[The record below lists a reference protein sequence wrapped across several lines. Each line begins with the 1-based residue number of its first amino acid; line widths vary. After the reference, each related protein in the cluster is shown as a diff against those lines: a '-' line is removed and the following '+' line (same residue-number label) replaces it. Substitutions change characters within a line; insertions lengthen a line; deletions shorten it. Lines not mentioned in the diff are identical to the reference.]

1 MSTQRSHVASLQL
14 AREAR
19 ERFVTATGG
28 VIAPSAHAIRE
39 RLTSLS
45 QAVGNAREMQ
55 EHRDDFLTF
64 RTKESNWVSLA
75 QDSWRKA
82 LAQVATST
90 GNSHNSLSSLELI
103 GDEVV
108 ENNILSSR
116 LALVIQDKA
125 SFELNDLRLRIQY
138 LEGTTELD
146 SKDVLRPESLAK
158 MLVEQWLAAG
168 LSRQLWTK
176 VQEVVHTR
184 LLEVVVSAYHDA
196 NAFLISKGVMPEI
209 DLKNFVKRTGA
220 ATNSGA
226 LGGSFAHEA
235 GSHAHTG
242 GGGFGGGAAGGF
254 AGGVQGG
261 GVQGGGLQRGGGGG
275 GYAGGF
281 GIPPGSFAPAAIGVV
296 QGGGAGGGNGSG
308 GSSSGRGYGGA
319 GLPGMDGAGGSPFFV
334 ARQRAQGV
342 LLNLKRFVT
351 ARIGGETVAQRG
363 GAMGGGVGATGVGV
377 RSSGGGGGGG
387 GAGGVGGGMAGG
399 VSGGVGGAAFAAAIA
414 DAEAAYQIAA
424 SQYLLAADEA
434 TAVQQTA
441 VDLRRRSAELKKKA
455 PTTADKATVEIVAL
469 MFQAILAEE
478 RIPFS
483 ARVWFARLQMP
494 VLRVAI
500 AEPEFFGTLQHPARM
515 LIDRM
520 GSCVMGF
527 DAAAISG
534 SALEGEI
541 RRVVQVIEQYP
552 ETGQRVF
559 KLVFDEFVAFL
570 NKYLTQS
577 DATQRL
583 MSVAQQV
590 EQKETMAIQYT
601 IELRKMLND
610 MPVREEIRE
619 FLFKVWAEVLA
630 IAALRYGGQD
640 EQTVT
645 LKRAASELV
654 WAASAKPN
662 RNDRTRVIQDLPK
675 LLQRLRA
682 GMTLLGIVGEPQEV
696 HIKIIGDTLADAF
709 MSKTEAIPA
718 AQIEAMAK
726 RLANLEDFV
735 TDEAGDVSGELPID
749 AGSIE
754 LLLGVDAASIEVIPN
769 AGTKVSED
777 MLAWAHELQVGTWF
791 MLDHN
796 GHVSQV
802 QFVWRSDRKQLHLF
816 AATHGRNFL
825 IQAGRLASYLQA
837 GLLVPA
843 EEETLTVRAT
853 REALAKLD
861 ANPERLLN

>member
-1 MSTQRSHVASLQL
+1 MSNAERSHASSVQL
-14 AREAR
+14 ARETR
-19 ERFVTATGG
+19 ERFVAATEG
-28 VIAPSAHAIRE
+28 VIAPTAQAIRE
-39 RLTSLS
+39 RLNSLAS
-45 QAVGNAREMQ
+45 QPGNAREMHQ
-55 EHRDDFLTF
+55 HRDDFVAFLEQ
-64 RTKESNWVSLA
+64 ESRWVNLA
-75 QDSWRKA
+75 QSGWRRA
-82 LAQVATST
+82 LQSMQ
-90 GNSHNSLSSLELI
+90 SSSSSLQSLGSLELI

-125 SFELNDLRLRIQY
+125 SFELNDLRLRMQH
-138 LEGTTELD
+138 LENTSEL
-146 SKDVLRPESLAK
+146 SNKDVLRPEVLAK
-158 MLVEQWLAAG
+158 LLVDQWLAAG
-168 LSRQLWTK
+168 LTRAMWTK
-176 VQEVVHTR
+176 VQDVVQHQM
-184 LLEVVVSAYHDA
+184 LEVIQAAYKDA
-196 NAFLISKGVMPEI
+196 NAFLVGKGVMPEI
-209 DLKNFVKRTGA
+209 DLKGFVKRAHGA
-220 ATNSGA
+220 PSSVPMNLANAGMGA
-226 LGGSFAHEA
+226 GRGMTMDAPLQ
-235 GSHAHTG
+235 
-242 GGGFGGGAAGGF
+242 GAM
-254 AGGVQGG
+254 
-261 GVQGGGLQRGGGGG
+261 
-275 GYAGGF
+275 
-281 GIPPGSFAPAAIGVV
+281 FAPAAIGV
-296 QGGGAGGGNGSG
+296 QPAGPGGGNGQAGIG
-308 GSSSGRGYGGA
+308 GVDFP
-319 GLPGMDGAGGSPFFV
+319 LVGGSPFAV

-342 LLNLKRFVT
+342 LGSLKRFVT
-351 ARIGGETVAQRG
+351 ARIGSDF
-363 GAMGGGVGATGVGV
+363 GGGSAAMAA
-377 RSSGGGGGGG
+377 
-387 GAGGVGGGMAGG
+387 GAGAAGPGGMRAGASPIF
-399 VSGGVGGAAFAAAIA
+399 VQAIM
-414 DAEAAYQIAA
+414 DAEVAYRAA
-424 SQYLLAADEA
+424 SSQYVVGDEA
-434 TAVQQTA
+434 TAIQQSA
-441 VDLRRRSAELKKKA
+441 ADMRRRTAELKKKA

-559 KLVFDEFVAFL
+559 KLVYDEFVAFL
-570 NKYLTQS
+570 SKYLTQS

-610 MPVREEIRE
+610 IPVRDEIRE

-630 IAALRYGGQD
+630 LAALRYGAQD
-640 EQTVT
+640 QQTVT
-645 LKRAASELV
+645 LKRAAADLV

-662 RNDRTRVIQDLPK
+662 RNDRARVIQDLPN
-675 LLQRLRA
+675 LLQRLRQ
-682 GMTLLGIVGEPQEV
+682 GMALLGVEGEPQEQ
-696 HIKIIGDTLADAF
+696 HIKVIGQTLADAF
-709 MSKTEAIPA
+709 MSKTDAIPP
-718 AQIEAMAK
+718 AQIDAMAK

-735 TDEAGDVSGELPID
+735 SDEGATDLPLDEA
-749 AGSIE
+749 SIE
-754 LLLGVDAASIEVIPN
+754 LLLGVDAASIEVV
-769 AGTKVSED
+769 ADTGAKVGEE
-777 MLAWAHELQVGTWF
+777 MLAWAHDLQVGNWF

-796 GHVSQV
+796 NRPTQV

-816 AATHGRNFL
+816 AAPGGRSFL

-861 ANPERLLN
+861 ANPERLLD

>member
-1 MSTQRSHVASLQL
+1 MISRSPASSQQL
-14 AREAR
+14 ARETR
-19 ERFVTATGG
+19 ERFVAATEGAIPP
-28 VIAPSAHAIRE
+28 VALAIRE
-39 RLTSLS
+39 RLAALAGMTGNVRQMQENRDDYIAFQAQGSSWVPLS
-45 QAVGNAREMQ
+45 QTA
-55 EHRDDFLTF
+55 
-64 RTKESNWVSLA
+64 
-75 QDSWRKA
+75 WRKA
-82 LAQVATST
+82 LAGST
-90 GNSHNSLSSLELI
+90 GSGPSANSLSRLELI
-103 GDEVV
+103 GDDVV
-108 ENNILSSR
+108 ETGILYSR
-116 LALVIQDKA
+116 LAQAIQDKA
-125 SFELNDLRLRIQY
+125 SFELNDLRLRIQH
-138 LEGTTELD
+138 LEGTAELAARD
-146 SKDVLRPESLAK
+146 ILKPEALAK
-158 MLVEQWLAAG
+158 VLVDQWLAAG
-168 LSRQLWTK
+168 LSRSLWTK
-176 VQEVVHTR
+176 VQDVVQNH
-184 LLEVVVSAYHDA
+184 LVDVIAKAYRES
-196 NAFLISKGVMPEI
+196 NAFLIEKGVMPEI
-209 DLKNFVKRTGA
+209 DLKSFVKRTGSVS
-220 ATNSGA
+220 SGTAA
-226 LGGSFAHEA
+226 LGSSFARASHA
-235 GSHAHTG
+235 GSAPMGIG
-242 GGGFGGGAAGGF
+242 GNPAAFGA
-254 AGGVQGG
+254 
-261 GVQGGGLQRGGGGG
+261 
-275 GYAGGF
+275 
-281 GIPPGSFAPAAIGVV
+281 PPGSFAPAAIGV
-296 QGGGAGGGNGSG
+296 GRGPGSAGGDTMV
-308 GSSSGRGYGGA
+308 A
-319 GLPGMDGAGGSPFFV
+319 TGGSPLV
-334 ARQRAQGV
+334 LARQRAQGV

-351 ARIGGETVAQRG
+351 ARIGGDITQHRAGAAG
-363 GAMGGGVGATGVGV
+363 G
-377 RSSGGGGGGG
+377 SGG
-387 GAGGVGGGMAGG
+387 GAGGSGNAGG
-399 VSGGVGGAAFAAAIA
+399 LGAPAFAAAIA
-414 DAEAAYQIAA
+414 DAEAAYQMMA
-424 SQYLLAADEA
+424 SQYVVGDEA
-434 TAVQQTA
+434 TAIHQTA
-441 VDLRRRSAELKKKA
+441 AELRRRTSELKKKA

-630 IAALRYGGQD
+630 IAALRYGAQD

-645 LKRAASELV
+645 LKRAASDLV

-662 RNDRTRVIQDLPK
+662 RNDRARVIQDLPQ
-675 LLQRLRA
+675 LLQRLRQ
-682 GMTLLGIVGEPQEV
+682 GMGLLGIEGEPQEA
-696 HIKIIGDTLADAF
+696 HIKTIGATLSDAF
-709 MSKTEAIPA
+709 LSKTEAIPPA
-718 AQIEAMAK
+718 KIEAMAK

-735 TDEAGDVSGELPID
+735 SDDDGATDLPLD
-749 AGSIE
+749 AASIE
-754 LLLGVDAASIEVIPN
+754 LLLGVDAASLEIVPDT
-769 AGTKVSED
+769 GTKVGED
-777 MLAWAHELQVGTWF
+777 MLAWARELQVGTWF

-796 GHVSQV
+796 DRVSQV
-802 QFVWRSDRKQLHLF
+802 QFVWRSERKQLHLF
-816 AATHGRNFL
+816 ASSDGRSFL
-825 IQAGRLASYLQA
+825 VQVGRLASYLQA

>member
-1 MSTQRSHVASLQL
+1 MSLQL
-14 AREAR
+14 ARETR
-19 ERFVTATGG
+19 ERFITATAQ
-28 VIAPSAHAIRE
+28 VVEPLAQAIQDKLSAAA
-39 RLTSLS
+39 S
-45 QAVGNAREMQ
+45 QMGNAREMQ
-55 EHRDDFLTF
+55 DWRDDFLAF
-64 RTKESNWVSLA
+64 QAQGGRWVAASQSA
-75 QDSWRKA
+75 WRKA
-82 LAQVATST
+82 LGTT
-90 GNSHNSLSSLELI
+90 TPGLGTNSLSRLELM

-108 ENNILSSR
+108 ETNILSSR
-116 LALVIQDKA
+116 LAQSIQGKS
-125 SFELNDLRLRIQY
+125 SFEINDLRLRIQH
-138 LEGTTELD
+138 LEGTSELD
-146 SKDVLRPESLAK
+146 VKDALKPEALARV
-158 MLVEQWLAAG
+158 LVEQWLAAG
-168 LSRQLWTK
+168 LTRVLWTRTQD
-176 VQEVVHTR
+176 VIERHVA
-184 LLEVVVSAYHDA
+184 EASAKAYADA
-196 NAFLISKGVMPEI
+196 NSYLVGKGVMPEI
-209 DLKNFVKRTGA
+209 DLKSFVKRTA
-220 ATNSGA
+220 SGGSGTMP
-226 LGGSFAHEA
+226 LGG
-235 GSHAHTG
+235 
-242 GGGFGGGAAGGF
+242 GGF
-254 AGGVQGG
+254 AGGGAT
-261 GVQGGGLQRGGGGG
+261 
-275 GYAGGF
+275 GYAGAGRSV
-281 GIPPGSFAPAAIGVV
+281 GAGGFAPAGIGL
-296 QGGGAGGGNGSG
+296 QPGGVGSMG
-308 GSSSGRGYGGA
+308 DPLA
-319 GLPGMDGAGGSPFFV
+319 ATGGSPLLM

-351 ARIGGETVAQRG
+351 GRIGGDITQG
-363 GAMGGGVGATGVGV
+363 GSTG
-377 RSSGGGGGGG
+377 SSGGQGGFVGSG
-387 GAGGVGGGMAGG
+387 GASSASAGRG
-399 VSGGVGGAAFAAAIA
+399 LPPGFAAAIA
-414 DAEAAYQIAA
+414 DAEMAYQLAS
-424 SQYLLAADEA
+424 SQYVIGDEA
-434 TAVQQTA
+434 AAVQQSA
-441 VDLRRRSAELKKKA
+441 ADLRRRTSELKRRA

-520 GSCVMGF
+520 GSVVMGF

-577 DATQRL
+577 DSTQRV

-610 MPVREEIRE
+610 MPVRDEIRE

-630 IAALRYGGQD
+630 IAALKYGAQD

-675 LLQRLRA
+675 LLQRLRS
-682 GMTLLGIVGEPQEV
+682 GMALLGITGEPQEE
-696 HIKIIGDTLADAF
+696 HIKTIGVTLSDAF
-709 MSKTEAIPA
+709 LSKTEAIPQA
-718 AQIEAMAK
+718 KIEAMAT

-735 TDEAGDVSGELPID
+735 SDEGTSELPLD
-749 AGSIE
+749 AASIE
-754 LLLGVDAASIEVIPN
+754 LLLGVDAASIEVVPDMRGAKIPD
-769 AGTKVSED
+769 D
-777 MLAWAHELQVGTWF
+777 MLQWAHELQIGNWF

-796 GHVSQV
+796 SRASQV
-802 QFVWRSDRKQLHLF
+802 QFVWRSTRKQLHLF
-816 AATHGRNFL
+816 ASSDGRSFL

>member
-1 MSTQRSHVASLQL
+1 MSVQL
-14 AREAR
+14 ARETR
-19 ERFVTATGG
+19 ERFVAATEG
-28 VIAPSAHAIRE
+28 VIAPTAQAIRE
-39 RLTSLS
+39 RLNALAS
-45 QAVGNAREMQ
+45 QTGNAREMHQ
-55 EHRDDFLTF
+55 HRDDFVAFLEQ
-64 RTKESNWVSLA
+64 ESRWVNLA
-75 QDSWRKA
+75 QSGWRRA
-82 LAQVATST
+82 LQSMQS
-90 GNSHNSLSSLELI
+90 GSSSLQSLGSLELI

-125 SFELNDLRLRIQY
+125 SFELNDLRLRMQH
-138 LEGTTELD
+138 LENTGELS
-146 SKDVLRPESLAK
+146 SKDVLRPEVLAK
-158 MLVEQWLAAG
+158 LLVDQWLAAG
-168 LSRQLWTK
+168 LTRAMWTK
-176 VQEVVHTR
+176 VQDVVQQQM
-184 LLEVVVSAYHDA
+184 LEVILTAYKNA
-196 NAFLISKGVMPEI
+196 NAFLVGKGVMPEI
-209 DLKNFVKRTGA
+209 DLKGFVKRAHGA
-220 ATNSGA
+220 PSSAPMN
-226 LGGSFAHEA
+226 
-235 GSHAHTG
+235 
-242 GGGFGGGAAGGF
+242 F
-254 AGGVQGG
+254 AGAGAGRGMTMDAPLQG
-261 GVQGGGLQRGGGGG
+261 
-275 GYAGGF
+275 AM
-281 GIPPGSFAPAAIGVV
+281 FAPAAIGV
-296 QGGGAGGGNGSG
+296 QNAGDGRFGAGAAANGL
-308 GSSSGRGYGGA
+308 GA
-319 GLPGMDGAGGSPFFV
+319 MDVPLGGSPFVV

-342 LLNLKRFVT
+342 LSSLKRFVT
-351 ARIGGETVAQRG
+351 ARIGSDFVG
-363 GAMGGGVGATGVGV
+363 GSSAMSAGA
-377 RSSGGGGGGG
+377 
-387 GAGGVGGGMAGG
+387 GVGGRMGMQP
-399 VSGGVGGAAFAAAIA
+399 GAASPVFVQAIM
-414 DAEAAYQIAA
+414 DAEVAYRAA
-424 SQYLLAADEA
+424 SSQYVVGDEA
-434 TAVQQTA
+434 TAIQQSA
-441 VDLRRRSAELKKKA
+441 VDMRRRTAELKKKA

-570 NKYLTQS
+570 SKYLTQS

-619 FLFKVWAEVLA
+619 FLFKIWAEVLA
-630 IAALRYGGQD
+630 LAALRYGAQD
-640 EQTVT
+640 QQTVT
-645 LKRAASELV
+645 LKRAAADLV

-662 RNDRTRVIQDLPK
+662 RNDRARVIQDLPN
-675 LLQRLRA
+675 LLQRLRQ
-682 GMTLLGIVGEPQEV
+682 GMALLGIEGDPQEQ
-696 HIKIIGDTLADAF
+696 HIKVIGQTLADAF
-709 MSKTEAIPA
+709 MSKTDAIPS
-718 AQIEAMAK
+718 AQIDAMAK

-735 TDEAGDVSGELPID
+735 SDEGATDLPLD
-749 AGSIE
+749 AASIE
-754 LLLGVDAASIEVIPN
+754 LLLGVDAASIEVVPDT
-769 AGTKVSED
+769 GTKVGDE
-777 MLAWAHELQVGTWF
+777 MLAWAHDLQVGNWF

-796 GHVSQV
+796 NRPTQV

-816 AATHGRNFL
+816 AAPGGRSFL

-861 ANPERLLN
+861 ANPERLLD

>member
-1 MSTQRSHVASLQL
+1 MISRSPASSQQL
-14 AREAR
+14 ARETR
-19 ERFVTATGG
+19 ERFVAATEGAIPP
-28 VIAPSAHAIRE
+28 VAHAIRE
-39 RLTSLS
+39 RLAALAGMTGNVRQMQENRDDYIAFQAQGSSWVPLS
-45 QAVGNAREMQ
+45 QTA
-55 EHRDDFLTF
+55 
-64 RTKESNWVSLA
+64 
-75 QDSWRKA
+75 WRKA
-82 LAQVATST
+82 LAGST
-90 GNSHNSLSSLELI
+90 GSGPSVNSLSRLELI
-103 GDEVV
+103 GDDVV
-108 ENNILSSR
+108 ETGILYSR
-116 LALVIQDKA
+116 LAQAIQDKA
-125 SFELNDLRLRIQY
+125 SFELNDLRLRIQH
-138 LEGTTELD
+138 LEGTAELAARD
-146 SKDVLRPESLAK
+146 ILKPEALAK
-158 MLVEQWLAAG
+158 VLVDQWLAAG
-168 LSRQLWTK
+168 LSRHLWTK
-176 VQEVVHTR
+176 VQDVVQNH
-184 LLEVVVSAYHDA
+184 LVDVIVKAYKES
-196 NAFLISKGVMPEI
+196 NAFLIDKGVMPEI
-209 DLKNFVKRTGA
+209 DLKSFVKRTGSA
-220 ATNSGA
+220 SSGA
-226 LGGSFAHEA
+226 ASLGTGFARASHA
-235 GSHAHTG
+235 GSAPMGIG
-242 GGGFGGGAAGGF
+242 GNPGAFGA
-254 AGGVQGG
+254 
-261 GVQGGGLQRGGGGG
+261 
-275 GYAGGF
+275 
-281 GIPPGSFAPAAIGVV
+281 PPGSFAPAAIGVGRGP
-296 QGGGAGGGNGSG
+296 GGGDTLVAT
-308 GSSSGRGYGGA
+308 
-319 GLPGMDGAGGSPFFV
+319 GGSPLV
-334 ARQRAQGV
+334 LARQRAQGV

-351 ARIGGETVAQRG
+351 ARIGGDITQHRAGAAGGPG
-363 GAMGGGVGATGVGV
+363 GAAAGGGNA
-377 RSSGGGGGGG
+377 GGGGGGG
-387 GAGGVGGGMAGG
+387 GVGL
-399 VSGGVGGAAFAAAIA
+399 GAPAFAAAIA
-414 DAEAAYQIAA
+414 DAEAAYQVMA
-424 SQYLLAADEA
+424 SQYVVGDEA
-434 TAVQQTA
+434 TAIHQTA
-441 VDLRRRSAELKKKA
+441 AEMRRRTSELKKKA

-630 IAALRYGGQD
+630 IAALRYGAQD

-645 LKRAASELV
+645 LKRAASDLV

-662 RNDRTRVIQDLPK
+662 RNDRARVIQDLPQ
-675 LLQRLRA
+675 LLQRLRQ
-682 GMTLLGIVGEPQEV
+682 GMGLLGIEGEPQEA
-696 HIKIIGDTLADAF
+696 HIKTIGATLSDAF
-709 MSKTEAIPA
+709 LSKTEAIPPA
-718 AQIEAMAK
+718 KIEAMAK

-735 TDEAGDVSGELPID
+735 SDDDGATDLPLD
-749 AGSIE
+749 AASIE
-754 LLLGVDAASIEVIPN
+754 LLLGVDAASLEIVPDT
-769 AGTKVSED
+769 GTKVGED
-777 MLAWAHELQVGTWF
+777 MLAWARELQVGTWF

-796 GHVSQV
+796 DRVSQV
-802 QFVWRSDRKQLHLF
+802 QFVWRSERKQLHLF
-816 AATHGRNFL
+816 ASSDGRSFL
-825 IQAGRLASYLQA
+825 VQVGRLASYLQA

>member
-1 MSTQRSHVASLQL
+1 MTTTRSHASSLQL
-14 AREAR
+14 ARETR
-19 ERFVTATGG
+19 ERFVIATEV
-28 VIAPSAHAIRE
+28 VITPVARAIQE
-39 RLTSLS
+39 RLTALAG
-45 QAVGNAREMQ
+45 QTGNAREMQ
-55 EHRDDFLTF
+55 ENRDGFLAF
-64 RTKESNWVSLA
+64 QEHAQRWVTMSQSA
-75 QDSWRKA
+75 WRKA
-82 LAQVATST
+82 LAASSSDGSST
-90 GNSHNSLSSLELI
+90 NSLSRLELI

-108 ENNILSSR
+108 ETGILSSR
-116 LALVIQDKA
+116 LAQVIQDKA
-125 SFELNDLRLRIQY
+125 SFELNDLRLRIQH
-138 LEGTTELD
+138 LEGTNEFGA
-146 SKDVLRPESLAK
+146 KDILKPEALAK
-158 MLVEQWLAAG
+158 ILVDQWLATG
-168 LSRQLWTK
+168 LSRALWTK
-176 VQEVVHTR
+176 VQDQVQHHMVDTVVK
-184 LLEVVVSAYHDA
+184 AYKDA
-196 NAFLISKGVMPEI
+196 NLFLIDKGVMPEI
-209 DLKNFVKRTGA
+209 DLKSFVRRTG
-220 ATNSGA
+220 SVSSGPGA
-226 LGGSFAHEA
+226 LGGSFA
-235 GSHAHTG
+235 GSHFG
-242 GGGFGGGAAGGF
+242 GPTAGMPAQAYSHQLSHGGFNAPA
-254 AGGVQGG
+254 
-261 GVQGGGLQRGGGGG
+261 
-275 GYAGGF
+275 
-281 GIPPGSFAPAAIGVV
+281 GSFAPAAIGVGMGRGA
-296 QGGGAGGGNGSG
+296 QGAGGDTMV
-308 GSSSGRGYGGA
+308 A
-319 GLPGMDGAGGSPFFV
+319 TGGSPLV
-334 ARQRAQGV
+334 MARQRAQGV

-351 ARIGGETVAQRG
+351 ARIGGDISQPRTPGSGGMMGVPGGVLGNG
-363 GAMGGGVGATGVGV
+363 GANA
-377 RSSGGGGGGG
+377 
-387 GAGGVGGGMAGG
+387 AP
-399 VSGGVGGAAFAAAIA
+399 AFAAAIA
-414 DAEAAYQIAA
+414 EAEASYQAMA
-424 SQYLLAADEA
+424 SHYVVGDEA
-434 TAVQQTA
+434 TAMQQTA
-441 VDLRRRSAELKKKA
+441 AEMRRRTTELKRKA

-559 KLVFDEFVAFL
+559 KLVFDEFVVFL

-577 DATQRL
+577 DSTQRV

-645 LKRAASELV
+645 LKRAASDLV

-662 RNDRTRVIQDLPK
+662 RNDRTRVIQDLPQ
-675 LLQRLRA
+675 LLQRLRQ
-682 GMTLLGIVGEPQEV
+682 GMTLLGIVGDPQEA
-696 HIKIIGDTLADAF
+696 HIKTIGATLSDAF
-709 MSKTEAIPA
+709 LSKTESIPPA
-718 AQIEAMAK
+718 KIEAMAK

-735 TDEAGDVSGELPID
+735 TDVGATDLPLD
-749 AGSIE
+749 AASIE
-754 LLLGVDAASIEVIPN
+754 LLLGVDAASIEVVPDT
-769 AGTKVSED
+769 GTKVSED

-796 GHVSQV
+796 DRVTQV

-816 AATHGRNFL
+816 ASSDGRSFL
-825 IQAGRLASYLQA
+825 IQVGRLASYLQA

>member
-1 MSTQRSHVASLQL
+1 MSTVRSPAQSMEL
-14 AREAR
+14 ARETR
-19 ERFVTATGG
+19 ERFMVATEG
-28 VIAPSAHAIRE
+28 VIAAVALAIRE
-39 RLTSLS
+39 RLMALAGQVATARTMQESRDDFVAFQGKSSHWVSLS
-45 QAVGNAREMQ
+45 QSE
-55 EHRDDFLTF
+55 
-64 RTKESNWVSLA
+64 
-75 QDSWRKA
+75 WRKSA
-82 LAQVATST
+82 TGVATARGT
-90 GNSHNSLSSLELI
+90 LNALSHLELI
-103 GDEVV
+103 DDEVV

-116 LALVIQDKA
+116 LAQTIQDKA
-125 SFELNDLRLRIQY
+125 SFEISDLRLRIQH
-138 LEGTTELD
+138 LEGTAELGAG
-146 SKDVLRPESLAK
+146 DVLKPEAFAK
-158 MLVEQWLAAG
+158 LLVDQWLAAG
-168 LSRQLWTK
+168 LSRALWTK
-176 VQEVVHTR
+176 AQDAVQPT
-184 LLEVVVSAYHDA
+184 LLQAVAAAYKDA
-196 NAFLISKGVMPEI
+196 NAFLIAQGVMPKI
-209 DLKNFVKRTGA
+209 DLKHFVKRAGATGG
-220 ATNSGA
+220 SGVA
-226 LGGSFAHEA
+226 PLGG
-235 GSHAHTG
+235 GS
-242 GGGFGGGAAGGF
+242 GF
-254 AGGVQGG
+254 AGTGAPGGIPGGQGYG
-261 GVQGGGLQRGGGGG
+261 HITPSGRGMIG
-275 GYAGGF
+275 A
-281 GIPPGSFAPAAIGVV
+281 PPGSFAPAAIGVGM
-296 QGGGAGGGNGSG
+296 GGPTASFGPGGEDVSLVGS
-308 GSSSGRGYGGA
+308 
-319 GLPGMDGAGGSPFFV
+319 GSPFAI

-342 LLNLKRFVT
+342 LLNLRRFVT
-351 ARIGGETVAQRG
+351 ARLGGDAMPSVG
-363 GAMGGGVGATGVGV
+363 GHGVP
-377 RSSGGGGGGG
+377 GGGG
-387 GAGGVGGGMAGG
+387 
-399 VSGGVGGAAFAAAIA
+399 SQAFVAAIQ
-414 DAEAAYQIAA
+414 DAEAAYRLA
-424 SQYLLAADEA
+424 SSNYMIGDDA
-434 TAVQQTA
+434 TALQHTVA
-441 VDLRRRSAELKKKA
+441 DVRRRTSELKKKA

-640 EQTVT
+640 EKTVT
-645 LKRAASELV
+645 LKRAATDLV

-662 RNDRTRVIQDLPK
+662 RDDRTRVIQELPQ
-675 LLQRLRA
+675 LLQRLRQ

-696 HIKIIGDTLADAF
+696 HIKTIGATLSDAF
-709 MSKTEAIPA
+709 LSKTEAIPHA
-718 AQIEAMAK
+718 KIEAMAS
-726 RLANLEDFV
+726 RLAHVEDFV
-735 TDEAGDVSGELPID
+735 GNNDGSAEFPLD
-749 AGSIE
+749 AASIE
-754 LLLGVDAASIEVIPN
+754 LLLGVDAASLEVVPDTG
-769 AGTKVSED
+769 AKVAEG
-777 MLAWAHELQVGTWF
+777 MLDWAHELQVGTWF

-796 GHVSQV
+796 SQVSQV
-802 QFVWRSDRKQLHLF
+802 QFVWRSERKQLHLF
-816 AATHGRNFL
+816 ATPDGRSFL

-837 GLLVPA
+837 GLLMPA

>member
-1 MSTQRSHVASLQL
+1 MSTSRPPAISLQL
-14 AREAR
+14 ARETR
-19 ERFVTATGG
+19 ERFVAATET
-28 VIAPSAHAIRE
+28 VIAPAALAIRE
-39 RLTSLS
+39 RLSSLAA
-45 QAVGNAREMQ
+45 QTGNARAMQ
-55 EHRDDFLTF
+55 ENRDDFLSF
-64 RTKESNWVSLA
+64 QGQASNWVAMSQA
-75 QDSWRKA
+75 SWRKV
-82 LAQVATST
+82 LGTST
-90 GNSHNSLSSLELI
+90 GGTTQNSLSRLELI

-116 LALVIQDKA
+116 LAQLIADKA
-125 SFELNDLRLRIQY
+125 SFELNDLRLRIQH
-138 LEGTTELD
+138 LEGTSELD
-146 SKDVLRPESLAK
+146 AKDVFKPETLAK
-158 MLVEQWLAAG
+158 LLVEQWLAAG
-168 LSRQLWTK
+168 LTRAMWTK
-176 VQEVVHTR
+176 VQDSIQVKLVEAVVK
-184 LLEVVVSAYHDA
+184 AYKDA
-196 NAFLISKGVMPEI
+196 NAFLIGKGVMPEI
-209 DLKNFVKRTGA
+209 DLKSFVKRTGNA
-220 ATNSGA
+220 ASGTMP
-226 LGGSFAHEA
+226 LGNGYGGAQSSGPGPA
-235 GSHAHTG
+235 GQYG
-242 GGGFGGGAAGGF
+242 GGGAS
-254 AGGVQGG
+254 
-261 GVQGGGLQRGGGGG
+261 RGMQSI
-275 GYAGGF
+275 A
-281 GIPPGSFAPAAIGVV
+281 PPGSFAPAAIGVGMGW
-296 QGGGAGGGNGSG
+296 GGGAGNSQGGGNEGVV
-308 GSSSGRGYGGA
+308 A
-319 GLPGMDGAGGSPFFV
+319 TGGSPLLM

-342 LLNLKRFVT
+342 LLNLKRFVS
-351 ARIGGETVAQRG
+351 ARLGTESSSGIQHVAG
-363 GAMGGGVGATGVGV
+363 SGAPGGGYANGVMA
-377 RSSGGGGGGG
+377 R
-387 GAGGVGGGMAGG
+387 GAGGA
-399 VSGGVGGAAFAAAIA
+399 SPAFVAAIA
-414 DAEAAYQIAA
+414 DAEAAYQLAS
-424 SQYLLAADEA
+424 SQYVVGEEA
-434 TAVQQTA
+434 TALQQTA
-441 VDLRRRSAELKKKA
+441 ADLRRRTTELKKKA

-570 NKYLTQS
+570 GKYLTQS
-577 DATQRL
+577 DATQRV

-610 MPVREEIRE
+610 MPVRDEIRE

-630 IAALRYGGQD
+630 IAALRYGAQD

-645 LKRAASELV
+645 LKRAASDLV

-675 LLQRLRA
+675 LLQRLRQ
-682 GMTLLGIVGEPQEV
+682 GMTLLGIIGDPQEAQ
-696 HIKIIGDTLADAF
+696 IKIIGATLSDAF
-709 MSKTEAIPA
+709 MSKTEAIAPA
-718 AQIEAMAK
+718 KIEAMAQ
-726 RLANLEDFV
+726 RLANIEDFV
-735 TDEAGDVSGELPID
+735 SDEGTAEFPID
-749 AGSIE
+749 AASIE
-754 LLLGVDAASIEVIPN
+754 LLLGVDAASIEVVPDT
-769 AGTKVSED
+769 GQKVGEE
-777 MLAWAHELQVGTWF
+777 MLAWAHELQVGNWF

-796 GHVSQV
+796 SRPSQV

-816 AATHGRNFL
+816 ASSDGRSFL

>member
-1 MSTQRSHVASLQL
+1 MPTRSHASSLQL
-14 AREAR
+14 SRETR
-19 ERFVTATGG
+19 ERFVAATEG
-28 VIAPSAHAIRE
+28 VIAPVAHAIRE
-39 RLTSLS
+39 RLVALAAQT
-45 QAVGNAREMQ
+45 GNARDMQ
-55 EHRDDFLTF
+55 ENRDGFLAF
-64 RTKESNWVSLA
+64 QAQGSNWVQLSQNA
-75 QDSWRKA
+75 WRKA
-82 LAQVATST
+82 LAAST
-90 GNSHNSLSSLELI
+90 AGGTPSNSLSRLELI

-108 ENNILSSR
+108 ETSILSSR
-116 LALVIQDKA
+116 LAQAIQDKA
-125 SFELNDLRLRIQY
+125 NFELNDLRLRIQH
-138 LEGTTELD
+138 LEGTNELD
-146 SKDVLRPESLAK
+146 AKDILKPEALAK
-158 MLVEQWLAAG
+158 VMVDQWLATG
-168 LSRQLWTK
+168 LSRALWTK
-176 VQEVVHTR
+176 VQDQVQQHMVD
-184 LLEVVVSAYHDA
+184 VMVKAYKDA
-196 NAFLISKGVMPEI
+196 NAFLVAKEVMREI
-209 DLKNFVKRTGA
+209 DLKSFVRRTGSA
-220 ATNSGA
+220 NSGNAA
-226 LGGSFAHEA
+226 LGGSFAGGHA
-235 GSHAHTG
+235 GSSSAAMGMTVQQPVMR
-242 GGGFGGGAAGGF
+242 GGFGAPA
-254 AGGVQGG
+254 
-261 GVQGGGLQRGGGGG
+261 
-275 GYAGGF
+275 
-281 GIPPGSFAPAAIGVV
+281 GSFAPAAIGVV
-296 QGGGAGGGNGSG
+296 GRGMTGGAGYAGGDTMV
-308 GSSSGRGYGGA
+308 A
-319 GLPGMDGAGGSPFFV
+319 TGGSPLLL

-342 LLNLKRFVT
+342 LLNLKRFVS
-351 ARIGGETVAQRG
+351 ARIGGDITQHRQAGPGEMVVG
-363 GAMGGGVGATGVGV
+363 GAGVHV
-377 RSSGGGGGGG
+377 G
-387 GAGGVGGGMAGG
+387 GAGGAP
-399 VSGGVGGAAFAAAIA
+399 AFAAAIA
-414 DAEAAYQIAA
+414 DAEVAYQVHA
-424 SQYLLAADEA
+424 SQYVVGDEA
-434 TAVQQTA
+434 TAIHNA
-441 VDLRRRSAELKKKA
+441 SAELRRRTSELKKKA

-577 DATQRL
+577 DTTQKV

-630 IAALRYGGQD
+630 IAALRYGPQD

-645 LKRAASELV
+645 LKRSASDLV

-675 LLQRLRA
+675 LLQRLRQ
-682 GMTLLGIVGEPQEV
+682 GMTLLGIVGEPQEA
-696 HIKIIGDTLADAF
+696 HIKTIGATLSDAF
-709 MSKTEAIPA
+709 LSKTEAIPPA
-718 AQIEAMAK
+718 KIEAMAK
-726 RLANLEDFV
+726 RLANIEDFV
-735 TDEAGDVSGELPID
+735 SDEGATDLPLD
-749 AGSIE
+749 AASIE
-754 LLLGVDAASIEVIPN
+754 LLLGVDAASIEVVPDT
-769 AGTKVSED
+769 GTKVGED

-796 GHVSQV
+796 DRVSQV
-802 QFVWRSDRKQLHLF
+802 QFVWRSERKQLHLF
-816 AATHGRNFL
+816 ASSDGRSFL
-825 IQAGRLASYLQA
+825 IQVGRLASYLQA